1 MGLGSFLGSVVD
13 GATSVWATNKSNK
26 ASKHAAEMQRG
37 WEEEMS
43 NTAHQREVEDLRAAG
58 LNPILSATG
67 GSGASTPAGA
77 TAQVHPYD
85 GSKLSFVANALNLK
99 LVSESIKKI
108 GDEMRGIDAGIKTQ
122 ETQQGKN
129 QADAINALAQAE
141 ESAAR
146 ASTSREQAA
155 LIAAQRKRV
164 EAGLPREEKTAEL
177 YEVPILGS
185 TLAVANEIG
194 NIAGNVISPIS
205 TARQTFSVP
214 QQPGGY
220 EVREN
225 TYDSKGRVIR
235 RRATH
240 KSYY

>member
-13 GATSVWATNKSNK
+13 AGVSIWATNKNNK

-85 GSKLSFVANALNLK
+85 GSKLSFVANALALK
-99 LVSESIKKI
+99 QANENIKKT
-108 GDEMRGIDAGIKTQ
+108 GEEMKGINAGIRTQ
-122 ETQQGKN
+122 ETQQVKN
-129 QADAINALAQAE
+129 EADALNAIAQSE

-146 ASTSREQAA
+146 ASTAREQAA
-155 LIAAQRKRV
+155 FIAAQRKRV

-205 TARQTFSVP
+205 TARQTFTAP

-225 TYDSKGRVIR
+225 TYDSKGRIIR

>member
-1 MGLGSFLGSVVD
+1 MGLGSFFGSVVD
-13 GATSVWATNKSNK
+13 AGVNIWATNKNNK
-26 ASKHAAEMQRG
+26 ASKHAAETQRG

-77 TAQVHPYD
+77 TAQVHSYD
-85 GSKLSFVANALNLK
+85 GSKLSFVANALALK
-99 LVSESIKKI
+99 QANENIKKT
-108 GDEMRGIDAGIKTQ
+108 GEETRGIEAGIETQ
-122 ETQQGKN
+122 RTQQGKN
-129 QADAINALAQAE
+129 QADAINAIAQAE
-141 ESAAR
+141 EAAAR
-146 ASTSREQAA
+146 SATAREQAA

-177 YEVPILGS
+177 YDVPILGQG
-185 TLAVANEIG
+185 LAVLNEVG
-194 NIAGNVISPIS
+194 NIAGNVLSPIS
-205 TARQTFSVP
+205 TARQTFMTP